1 MKGKKET
8 GITVIEESFLD
19 GPPPIETQDAKIYAC
34 RTCEFMGSEGE
45 SVAHMADN
53 RDHVIAE
60 VEDEPYEPPI
70 ALPVGYRCQETA
82 CLFTGSFEEWNEHS
96 AGTGHVIYNHVSIP
110 TEPEQQEL
118 FAGRGI
124 LEREIQEPISDGYIE
139 ELRARLVEM
148 FQSKVGL
155 EDEKKEIDGRLSRQI
170 KDADEEMRRIAKILR
185 EPFETKFVD
194 WRMAPDRSR
203 KREGT
208 VPHGYRRTT
217 GDTAAHG

>member
-1 MKGKKET
+1 MKGKK
-8 GITVIEESFLD
+8 
-19 GPPPIETQDAKIYAC
+19 GPVPEMIDPPVENEPADAKIYAC
-34 RTCEFMGSEGE
+34 RTCEFMGSEEE

-60 VEDEPYEPPI
+60 VEDEESGER
-70 ALPVGYRCQETA
+70 PVAVPLAYRCEEKA